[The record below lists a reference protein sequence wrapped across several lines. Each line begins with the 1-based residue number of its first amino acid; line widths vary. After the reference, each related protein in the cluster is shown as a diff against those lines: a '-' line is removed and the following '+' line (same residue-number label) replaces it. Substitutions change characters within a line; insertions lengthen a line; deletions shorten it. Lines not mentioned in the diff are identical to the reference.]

1 MIEIAFFIWL
11 FVFLILFIANLYLD
25 NPIFGA
31 IAGFWILILGLA
43 VIITG
48 IQIQSGMTL
57 NDSGATTTV
66 TYQYTD
72 LTLPFSTY
80 SFIFGFFL
88 IGLSIYIIY
97 KNAEDIV

>member
-11 FVFLILFIANLYLD
+11 FIFIILFVANMYLD
-25 NPIFGA
+25 NSIFGA

-57 NDSGATTTV
+57 NESGVTTTI

-72 LTLPFSTY
+72 LALPFSSY
-80 SFIFGFFL
+80 GFIFGVFL
-88 IGLSIYIIY
+88 ICIGIYITY
-97 KNAEDIV
+97 KNAENL